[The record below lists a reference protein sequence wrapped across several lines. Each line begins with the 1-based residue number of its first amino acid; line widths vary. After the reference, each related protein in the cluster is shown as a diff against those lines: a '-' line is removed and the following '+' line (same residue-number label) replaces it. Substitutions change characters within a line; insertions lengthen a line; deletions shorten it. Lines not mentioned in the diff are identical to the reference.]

1 MIRLRKEW
9 RNWRSNTMS
18 KIQELRNRLEQQK
31 GQKIQIEASIIR
43 ISEEIKGKGR
53 TLRQHEQAREVI
65 RTVGLQTQQQ
75 LQYHIS
81 DITSLALEAVFPDPY
96 ELIAEFVQRRNKT
109 ECDLYF
115 ERDDNRI
122 DPLSASGVGAVDVA
136 SFALRVASWSMQRPK
151 SRPTLILDE
160 PFRFLSANYQE
171 QASVMIKEISQK
183 LGIQFIIITHESILT
198 SCADKVFETKI
209 RKGVT
214 QVI

>member
-1 MIRLRKEW
+1 MNRIQLLR
-9 RNWRSNTMS
+9 TH
-18 KIQELRNRLEQQK
+18 LER
-31 GQKIQIEASIIR
+31 A
-43 ISEEIKGKGR
+43 KGR
-53 TLRQHEQAREVI
+53 RSQIDSDIQDLTEEMRDNKRNLRQYEQAREII
-65 RTVGLQTQQQ
+65 RAVGLKTQEQ
-75 LQYHIS
+75 LSHHIG
-81 DITSLALEAVFPDPY
+81 DITSLALESVFDDPY